1 MRKKSLETS
10 NIKQPKIETEK
21 NIEFLK
27 EEIKKSAIHAKDSY
41 DYQKLCVKRNGLLS
55 CHYEEDRE
63 DLYFYYTVKGMN
75 PFIQVKS
82 ESREKKYQIL
92 INFSKLKELQADFLL
107 KLTEENYVGIAEKA
121 IREICAKKNKMGK
134 PVPPVTTSKIR
145 NLLAMTAAIY
155 NDVIVWQSEK
165 LSTEVVGRIN
175 YMKIRFVYE
184 AGREPKVKELVEKAQ
199 ILEHLEEIGNSR
211 TQYILFSR
219 YMEALVAYRKFY
231 GGHDE

>member
-1 MRKKSLETS
+1 M
-10 NIKQPKIETEK
+10 
-21 NIEFLK
+21 
-27 EEIKKSAIHAKDSY
+27 
-41 DYQKLCVKRNGLLS
+41 
-55 CHYEEDRE
+55 
-63 DLYFYYTVKGMN
+63 
-75 PFIQVKS
+75 
-82 ESREKKYQIL
+82 
-92 INFSKLKELQADFLL
+92 
-107 KLTEENYVGIAEKA
+107 KLTEENYVGIAKKA